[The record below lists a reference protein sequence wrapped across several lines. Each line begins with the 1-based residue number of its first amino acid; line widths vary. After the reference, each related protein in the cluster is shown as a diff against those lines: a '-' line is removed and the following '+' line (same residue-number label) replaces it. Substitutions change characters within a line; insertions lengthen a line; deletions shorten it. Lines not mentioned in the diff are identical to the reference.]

1 MKYYLL
7 SFIFGMVMYNFI
19 PKDIAIAD
27 SKVPSIDEATL
38 SVLEDNAHCY
48 KMTTRSVGKNLL
60 PEVKI
65 ICK

>member
-1 MKYYLL
+1 
-7 SFIFGMVMYNFI
+7 MYNFI
-19 PKDIAIAD
+19 PKNIAIAD
-27 SKVPSIDEATL
+27 SKVPSIDEATF
-38 SVLEDNAHCY
+38 SVLDDNAHCY